1 MDKLGGSV
9 DGGADVALCGIS
21 LGKERKE
28 LRCRN
33 LVL

>member
-9 DGGADVALCGIS
+9 DLEADAVLCGIS
-21 LGKERKE
+21 LGKEGKE